1 MSLVSPLTLSGKA
14 QPLEKL
20 LSLGR
25 WFQYEGNTS
34 FSAVNSS
41 PPEYSQFITI
51 FGAQLTNE
59 HALQLEQFLA
69 QQHINHYYLCA
80 YQPVKSL
87 AVALAV
93 ALPSDLE
100 LDKAAVKQFA
110 QSCGAQVALLQS
122 PPQLSKP
129 GLLVMDMDSTA
140 IEIECI
146 DEIARLAGR
155 FDEVAAVTAEAMAG
169 NLSFAASLHQRVAS
183 LSSVSLEQIQGL
195 KDNLPLMAGIVELCQ
210 VLKQHQWRL
219 ALASGGFTWFAEALI
234 EPLGLDAVY
243 ANTLEVEQGKLTG
256 RVIGDIVDAEKKAQ
270 VVAALAQQY
279 GIAPEQTVAIGDGAN
294 DLLMMAEAQLGV
306 AVHGKPKVVAA
317 ADAAICSGSL
327 LQLVYLLSIPR

>member
-1 MSLVSPLTLSGKA
+1 MSLVSPLTPSGKA

-20 LSLGR
+20 LPLGR

-41 PPEYSQFITI
+41 PQEYSQFITI
-51 FGAQLTNE
+51 FGAQFTSE

-69 QQHINHYYLCA
+69 QQHINDFYLCA
-80 YQPVKSL
+80 YQPVANL

-93 ALPSDLE
+93 ALPSELE

-110 QSCGAQVALLQS
+110 QSCGAQGALLQS

-279 GIAPEQTVAIGDGAN
+279 AIAPEQTVAIGDGAN

-317 ADAAICSGSL
+317 ADTAICSGSL

>member
-1 MSLVSPLTLSGKA
+1 MSLLPQLTLSGKS
-14 QPLEKL
+14 QPLEKFM
-20 LSLGR
+20 SLGR

-34 FSAVNSS
+34 FSAVNSL
-41 PPEYSQFITI
+41 PEETNQFICI
-51 FGAQLTNE
+51 FAVQLNNE

-69 QQHINHYYLCA
+69 QQQISNYHLCA
-80 YQPVKSL
+80 YQPLPSL
-87 AVALAV
+87 TVALAV
-93 ALPSDLE
+93 ALPSTCQI
-100 LDKAAVKQFA
+100 DKAMVKQFA
-110 QSCGAQVALLQS
+110 ESLGAQGVLLQS
-122 PPQLSKP
+122 PPQLNKP

-155 FDEVAAVTAEAMAG
+155 FEEVAAVTAEAMAG
-169 NLSFAASLHQRVAS
+169 NLSFADSLHQRVAS
-183 LSSVSLEQIQGL
+183 LSSVSLEQIQEL
-195 KDNLPLMAGIVELCQ
+195 KDNLPLMVGMVELCQ

-234 EPLGLDAVY
+234 EPLGLDAIY

-279 GIAPEQTVAIGDGAN
+279 AIAPEQTVAIGDGAN

-317 ADAAICSGSL
+317 ADAAICNGSL